1 MSYHLESEMRETE
14 KLWNCPIN
22 RSLLAAA
29 GLLGLTA
36 LILSWVSPFFTLFVT
51 VTLGV
56 MYLIFAVAA
65 IDSKDRHRAV
75 HEQPEPE
82 LSARET

>member
-1 MSYHLESEMRETE
+1 MREIR

-29 GLLGLTA
+29 GLLGLTS
-36 LILSWVSPFFTLFVT
+36 LMLSWVSPLLTLFVT

-56 MYLIFAVAA
+56 MFLIFAVAA
-65 IDSKDRHRAV
+65 IERKDSQPAV
-75 HEQPEPE
+75 PEQPEPG
-82 LSARET
+82 LSTPRT